1 MEMGMKTLVLLLLS
15 VVATNWVHS
24 LPTNAEMGEEQD
36 AEGLFSLFWG
46 VMWKINNHGNLLF
59 TF

>member
-1 MEMGMKTLVLLLLS
+1 MKTLVLLLLLFI
-15 VVATNWVHS
+15 VATTSVHS

>member
-1 MEMGMKTLVLLLLS
+1 MRTLVLLLILS
-15 VVATNWVHS
+15 TVATTLVHC
-24 LPTNAEMGEEQD
+24 LPTNAEVGEEQN
-36 AEGLFSLFWG
+36 AQGLFSLFWG